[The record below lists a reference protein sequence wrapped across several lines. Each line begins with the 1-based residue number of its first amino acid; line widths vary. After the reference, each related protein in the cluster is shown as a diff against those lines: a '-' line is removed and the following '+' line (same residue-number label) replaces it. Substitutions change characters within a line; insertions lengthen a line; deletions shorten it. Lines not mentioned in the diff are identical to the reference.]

1 MVPETHIHRSSTVNV
16 GQNDEKL
23 RGLLKTT
30 EYCCILSLCEACWGL
45 SHAARQMEKPQLT
58 IVLFLMFVRKKEKN
72 GMCVREGGGCVCVYL
87 NFITRQKLQ
96 KLPKL
101 KIRRKRKA
109 TSHLQSFYAMNRKRR
124 RLKKKMG
131 GKVTASSALFWH
143 SV

>member
-72 GMCVREGGGCVCVYL
+72 GMCVQGGGRGLCMRV
-87 NFITRQKLQ
+87 FKLHHET
-96 KLPKL
+96 KTT
-101 KIRRKRKA
+101 KA
-109 TSHLQSFYAMNRKRR
+109 TEAEN
-124 RLKKKMG
+124 
-131 GKVTASSALFWH
+131 TAET
-143 SV
+143 